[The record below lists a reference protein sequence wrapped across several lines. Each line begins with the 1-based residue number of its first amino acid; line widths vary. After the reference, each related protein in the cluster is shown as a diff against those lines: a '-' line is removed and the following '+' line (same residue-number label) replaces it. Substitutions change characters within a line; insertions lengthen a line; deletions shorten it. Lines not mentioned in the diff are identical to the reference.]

1 MTVFRR
7 WTEAAVVGVAF
18 ALARVLPRRVLLA
31 SGAAAGALAGRLD
44 GRHTRVAREN
54 LGAAFPDAPPAE
66 RERILRACWRHF
78 GRITMD
84 ALAFPRLT
92 PEDVGRILVPDG
104 EENIREAFAAGKG
117 VLVFSAHFGHWEAG
131 AILMGQMG
139 LPFAVITRPLDNPIL
154 ERLLERLRRGS
165 GNAVIHKRR
174 AVRETLRA
182 LAAGSGV
189 AILIDQDAR
198 DDGVFVP
205 YFGRDAS
212 TTPTL
217 ALLAL
222 RTGAPVLPVFARVA
236 SNGRIV
242 VRAEPPFVAVP
253 TEDRNEDVRR
263 FTARCT
269 GIVEN
274 WVRRYPEQWLWMHR
288 RWKTR
293 PEADGPPDGR

>member
-1 MTVFRR
+1 MTAVRR
-7 WTEAAVVGVAF
+7 WIEAAAVGVAF
-18 ALARVLPRRVLLA
+18 ALARLLPRRALLA
-31 SGAAAGALAGRLD
+31 FGAAAGALAGRLD
-44 GRHTRVAREN
+44 RRHTHVAREN
-54 LGAAFPDAPPAE
+54 LSAAFPDAPATE

-78 GRITMD
+78 GRITLD
-84 ALAFPRLT
+84 ALAFSRLT
-92 PEDVGRILVPDG
+92 RQDVGRILVPDG
-104 EENIREAFAAGKG
+104 EENIRDAFAAGKG

-154 ERLLERLRRGS
+154 ERLLDRLRRGT

-174 AVRETLRA
+174 AVRETIRA
-182 LAAGSGV
+182 LGAGSGV

-198 DDGVFVP
+198 NDGVFVP

-222 RTGAPVLPVFARVA
+222 RTGAPVLPVFARVEPD
-236 SNGRIV
+236 GRIV

-263 FTARCT
+263 LTARCT
-269 GIVEN
+269 EVVER

-293 PEADGPPDGR
+293 PEADAPPGGR